1 MRYAVF
7 FERPAVDAAPRAPGA
22 SVRYGWLTPDRQTQV
37 RGVLLGLTLFFGLT
51 VWIWHSLGADSP
63 NSGVFVRKLRIVG
76 IMTWLYALVQLLDI
90 RFWRSATARKRREA
104 MGIPDSIIAWLF
116 GQMLAWFGI
125 IYYAFTEDARWYL
138 AGLVVLVVTFIVFP
152 VRQSEP

>member
-1 MRYAVF
+1 MF
-7 FERPAVDAAPRAPGA
+7 FERPAADAESRAAGA

-51 VWIWHSLGADSP
+51 VWVWHSLDAAAP
-63 NSGVFVRKLRIVG
+63 NPGVFVRKLRIVG

-104 MGIPDSIIAWLF
+104 MGIPDSLIAWLF

-125 IYYAFTEDARWYL
+125 IYYGFTEDARWYL
-138 AGLVVLVVTFIVFP
+138 AGLMVLVVTFIVFP
-152 VRQSEP
+152 VRQSKS

>member
-1 MRYAVF
+1 MF
-7 FERPAVDAAPRAPGA
+7 FDRPAADAESRAAGA

-51 VWIWHSLGADSP
+51 VWVWHSLDAAAP
-63 NSGVFVRKLRIVG
+63 NPGVFVRKLRIVG

-104 MGIPDSIIAWLF
+104 MGIPDSLIAWLF

-125 IYYAFTEDARWYL
+125 IYYGFTEDARWYL
-138 AGLVVLVVTFIVFP
+138 AGLVVLLVTFIVFP
-152 VRQSEP
+152 VRQSKS

>member
-1 MRYAVF
+1 MVF
-7 FERPAVDAAPRAPGA
+7 DRRAADVESGA
-22 SVRYGWLTPDRQTQV
+22 SGSSVRYGWLTPERQTQV

-51 VWIWHSLGADSP
+51 VWIWHSLGAAAP
-63 NSGVFVRKLRIVG
+63 NPGAFVRKLRIVG

-104 MGIPDSIIAWLF
+104 MGIPDSLIAWLF

-125 IYYAFTEDARWYL
+125 IYYGFTEDARWYL
-138 AGLVVLVVTFIVFP
+138 AGLVVLVVTFVVFP
-152 VRQSEP
+152 VRRVE

>member
-1 MRYAVF
+1 MF
-7 FERPAVDAAPRAPGA
+7 FERPAADAESRAAGA

-51 VWIWHSLGADSP
+51 VWIWHSLGAAALNP
-63 NSGVFVRKLRIVG
+63 GVFVRKLRIVG
-76 IMTWLYALVQLLDI
+76 IMTWLYALMQLLDI

-104 MGIPDSIIAWLF
+104 MGIPDSLIAWLF

-125 IYYAFTEDARWYL
+125 IYYGFTEDARWYL

-152 VRQSEP
+152 VRRSPS